1 MRVFFIEVV
10 FVLRLY
16 GPVIVLIVF
25 VILSGSI
32 FDKAFSQIQYQV
44 NSVFIGILSNGDSIV
59 QYDLRLKSNTSEI
72 TLPLIGGNINEILVR
87 NYISKYLA
95 YTFNSVTNEIKINS
109 QNESQIRI
117 TYQTPD
123 LVNKQEREWS
133 FLIDSAFPF
142 TVKLPN
148 DAVVTNLGEQSPSLI
163 RKLGGQNLLSFDK
176 GRISIDYVIGYAGTR
191 EQATISINSAELD
204 LAKAES
210 EHLGINLGSVKDIL
224 LNAKTA
230 LNQSNFIDAERLAT
244 NASDLSSTI
253 AESFEVSKDM
263 MSNATR
269 KIEEF
274 QDMNVDTSQA
284 SEFVSK
290 SNIEFSQGNY
300 PKAIEYAT
308 LALNSLDVPRQEQ
321 PFLYSSTAY
330 LLLIPLA
337 VSIGFFIL
345 RKYKR
350 KSNPQMQDTV
360 NKNDP
365 YNSDT
370 SDNQTNIYKENSFIE
385 QQSPGEE
392 QTNTE
397 VTPEKSNLQNFV
409 SDVIRQKGN
418 LKPEEMDILLYLSE
432 KEGAAFEGEIRN
444 KFILPKTS
452 LWRLVK
458 RLERENLIE
467 VTKIGGQN
475 LIKLKLSHK

>member
-1 MRVFFIEVV
+1 
-10 FVLRLY
+10 LRLF

-25 VILSGSI
+25 VILSDSI

-59 QYDLRLKSNTSEI
+59 QYDLRLKSNISEI

-87 NYISKYLA
+87 NYLSKYLA
-95 YTFNSVTNEIKINS
+95 HTFNSVTNEIKINS

-210 EHLGINLGSVKDIL
+210 EHLRINLGSVKGIL

-253 AESFEVSKDM
+253 TESFEVSKEM

-269 KIEEF
+269 KIEVF

-321 PFLYSSTAY
+321 PLLYSSTAY

-337 VSIGFFIL
+337 VSFGFFIL

-350 KSNPQMQDTV
+350 KSNPQVQDTV

-365 YNSDT
+365 YN

-385 QQSPGEE
+385 QQSPEEE

-409 SDVIRQKGN
+409 SDAIRQKGN
-418 LKPEEMDILLYLSE
+418 LKPEEKDILLYISE

-452 LWRLVK
+452 LWRLIK

-475 LIKLKLSHK
+475 LIKLKLSHQ

>member
-1 MRVFFIEVV
+1 M
-10 FVLRLY
+10 
-16 GPVIVLIVF
+16 
-25 VILSGSI
+25 
-32 FDKAFSQIQYQV
+32 
-44 NSVFIGILSNGDSIV
+44 
-59 QYDLRLKSNTSEI
+59 QYDLRIKTNTSDI
-72 TLPLIGGNINEILVR
+72 SLPLIGGNINDILVR
-87 NYISKYLA
+87 NYLSKYLA
-95 YTFNSVTNEIKINS
+95 YTFNSVTNEIMINS

-163 RKLGGQNLLSFDK
+163 RKLGGQNLLSFEK
-176 GRISIDYVIGYAGTR
+176 GRISIDYVIGFAGTR

-204 LAKAES
+204 LAKAEN
-210 EHLGINLGSVKDIL
+210 EHLGINLSSVKDLL

-253 AESFEVSKDM
+253 TESFEVSKDM
-263 MSNATR
+263 ISNATR

-274 QDMNVDTSQA
+274 QDMSFDVSQA
-284 SEFVSK
+284 SEFVSR
-290 SNIEFSQGNY
+290 SNMEFSQGNY
-300 PKAIEYAT
+300 PRAIEYAN
-308 LALNSLDVPRQEQ
+308 LALNSLNVEQEQ
-321 PFLYSSTAY
+321 PLLYSNMLY

-337 VSIGFFIL
+337 VSVGLIML
-345 RKYKR
+345 RKYRR
-350 KSNPQMQDTV
+350 KSDLQVQTSVSKNNP
-360 NKNDP
+360 
-365 YNSDT
+365 YG
-370 SDNQTNIYKENSFIE
+370 SDNQDSIYEEKNLHNK
-385 QQSPGEE
+385 QSPSEE
-392 QTNTE
+392 QINKE
-397 VTPEKSNLQNFV
+397 GNMEKSDLQTFV
-409 SDVIRQKGN
+409 SEVIREKGN
-418 LKPEEMDILLYLSE
+418 LKPEEKEILLYISE
-432 KEGAAFEGEIRN
+432 KEGAAFEGEIRS

-452 LWRLVK
+452 LWRLIK

>member
-1 MRVFFIEVV
+1 MRFLGI
-10 FVLRLY
+10 LIISIIL
-16 GPVIVLIVF
+16 VIF
-25 VILSGSI
+25 CGNI
-32 FDKAFSQIQYQV
+32 FDKVFSQIQYQV

-59 QYDLRLKSNTSEI
+59 QYDLRLKTNTSDI
-72 TLPLIGGNINEILVR
+72 SLPLIGGNINDILVR
-87 NYISKYLA
+87 NYLSKYLA
-95 YTFNSVTNEIKINS
+95 YTFNSVTNEIMINS

-163 RKLGGQNLLSFDK
+163 RKLGGQNLLSFEK
-176 GRISIDYVIGYAGTR
+176 GRISIDYVIGFAGTR

-204 LAKAES
+204 IAKAEN
-210 EHLGINLGSVKDIL
+210 EHLGINLSSVKDLL
-224 LNAKTA
+224 LNAKTS

-253 AESFEVSKDM
+253 TESFEVSKDM
-263 MSNATR
+263 ISNATR

-274 QDMNVDTSQA
+274 QDMSIDVSQA

-290 SNIEFSQGNY
+290 SNMEFSQGNY
-300 PKAIEYAT
+300 PRAIEYAN
-308 LALNSLDVPRQEQ
+308 LALNSLDVEQEQ
-321 PFLYSSTAY
+321 PLRYSNMLY

-337 VSIGFFIL
+337 VSVGFFML
-345 RKYKR
+345 RKYRRKSDLQMQASVS
-350 KSNPQMQDTV
+350 KSNP
-360 NKNDP
+360 
-365 YNSDT
+365 YG
-370 SDNQTNIYKENSFIE
+370 SDNQDSIYEEKNLHNK
-385 QQSPGEE
+385 QSSREE
-392 QTNTE
+392 QINKDGS
-397 VTPEKSNLQNFV
+397 VEKSDLQTFV
-409 SDVIRQKGN
+409 SEVIREKGN
-418 LKPEEMDILLYLSE
+418 LKPEEKEILLYISE
-432 KEGAAFEGEIRN
+432 KEGAVFEGEIRS

-452 LWRLVK
+452 LWRLIK

>member
-1 MRVFFIEVV
+1 MRLFS
-10 FVLRLY
+10 L
-16 GPVIVLIVF
+16 VIILIIL
-25 VILSGSI
+25 VIFSGSI
-32 FDKAFSQIQYQV
+32 SNRAFSQIEYQV

-59 QYDLRLKSNTSEI
+59 QYDLRLKTNTSEI
-72 TLPLIGGNINEILVR
+72 TLPLIGGNINDILVR
-87 NYISKYLA
+87 NYLSKYLI
-95 YTFNSVTNEIKINS
+95 YTFNSLTNEIKINS

-191 EQATISINSAELD
+191 EQAIISINSAELD
-204 LAKAES
+204 LAKAEN
-210 EHLGINLGSVKDIL
+210 EHLGINLGSVKDVL

-253 AESFEVSKDM
+253 TESFEDSKEM
-263 MSNATR
+263 ISNATR
-269 KIEEF
+269 KMEEF
-274 QDMNVDTSQA
+274 QNMNVDTSQA
-284 SEFVSK
+284 LEFVSK

-308 LALNSLDVPRQEQ
+308 LALNSLNLPPQEQ
-321 PFLYSSTAY
+321 SFLSPSLAY
-330 LLLIPLA
+330 LAIIPIA
-337 VSIGFFIL
+337 AIVGFLML
-345 RKYKR
+345 RKYRR
-350 KSNPQMQDTV
+350 KSNSQMRTPI
-360 NKNDP
+360 NKNDS
-365 YNSDT
+365 YIT
-370 SDNQTNIYKENSFIE
+370 DNQTSNLKDNNLIE
-385 QQSPGEE
+385 QQSSNEE
-392 QTNTE
+392 QTNKELTSG
-397 VTPEKSNLQNFV
+397 KSDLQDFV
-409 SDVIRQKGN
+409 SNVIRQKGN
-418 LKPEEMDILLYLSE
+418 LKPEEKDILVYISE

-452 LWRLVK
+452 LWRLIK

-475 LIKLKLSHK
+475 LIKLKLSDKYN

>member
-1 MRVFFIEVV
+1 MF
-10 FVLRLY
+10 

-87 NYISKYLA
+87 NYLSKYLA

-253 AESFEVSKDM
+253 TESFEVSKEM
-263 MSNATR
+263 MSNATH

-274 QDMNVDTSQA
+274 HDMNVDTSQA

-337 VSIGFFIL
+337 VSVGFFIL

-365 YNSDT
+365 YNSD
-370 SDNQTNIYKENSFIE
+370 NQTNIYKENSFIE

-392 QTNTE
+392 QTNAE

-409 SDVIRQKGN
+409 SDAIRQKGN
-418 LKPEEMDILLYLSE
+418 LKPEEKDILLYISE

-452 LWRLVK
+452 LWRLIK

-475 LIKLKLSHK
+475 LIKIKFQK

>member
-1 MRVFFIEVV
+1 MRLF
-10 FVLRLY
+10 L
-16 GPVIVLIVF
+16 PVIVLTVF

-32 FDKAFSQIQYQV
+32 FNKAFSQIEYQV

-59 QYDLRLKSNTSEI
+59 QYDIRLKTNSSTI
-72 TLPLIGGNINEILVR
+72 TLPLIGGNINDILVR
-87 NYISKYLA
+87 NYLSKYLVYA
-95 YTFNSVTNEIKINS
+95 FNSVTNEISINS

-148 DAVVTNLGEQSPSLI
+148 DAVVTNLGEQPPSLI

-204 LAKAES
+204 LVKAEN
-210 EHLGINLGSVKDIL
+210 EHSGINLGSVKDMI

-253 AESFEVSKDM
+253 IESFEDSKDM
-263 MSNATR
+263 ISNATR

-274 QDMNVDTSQA
+274 QNMNVDTSQA

-300 PKAIEYAT
+300 PKATEYAT
-308 LALNSLDVPRQEQ
+308 LALNSLILPRQDQ
-321 PFLYSSTAY
+321 PFLSSSIAY
-330 LLLIPLA
+330 LVIIPIA
-337 VSIGFFIL
+337 ISVGFFL
-345 RKYKR
+345 LKKYRR
-350 KSNPQMQDTV
+350 KSKPQ
-360 NKNDP
+360 
-365 YNSDT
+365 
-370 SDNQTNIYKENSFIE
+370 I
-385 QQSPGEE
+385 
-392 QTNTE
+392 
-397 VTPEKSNLQNFV
+397 
-409 SDVIRQKGN
+409 
-418 LKPEEMDILLYLSE
+418 
-432 KEGAAFEGEIRN
+432 
-444 KFILPKTS
+444 
-452 LWRLVK
+452 
-458 RLERENLIE
+458 
-467 VTKIGGQN
+467 
-475 LIKLKLSHK
+475 

>member
-1 MRVFFIEVV
+1 MF
-10 FVLRLY
+10 

-87 NYISKYLA
+87 NYLSKYLA

-210 EHLGINLGSVKDIL
+210 EHLGINLGGVKDIL
-224 LNAKTA
+224 LIAKTA

-253 AESFEVSKDM
+253 TESFEVSKEM

-337 VSIGFFIL
+337 VSVGFFIL

-350 KSNPQMQDTV
+350 KSNTQMQDTV
-360 NKNDP
+360 NKNYP
-365 YNSDT
+365 YN

-385 QQSPGEE
+385 QQSPGDE

-397 VTPEKSNLQNFV
+397 VITEKSNLQNFV
-409 SDVIRQKGN
+409 SDAIRQKGN
-418 LKPEEMDILLYLSE
+418 LKPEEKDILLYISE

-452 LWRLVK
+452 LWRLIK

-475 LIKLKLSHK
+475 LIKLKFQK

>member
-1 MRVFFIEVV
+1 MSNR
-10 FVLRLY
+10 
-16 GPVIVLIVF
+16 
-25 VILSGSI
+25 
-32 FDKAFSQIQYQV
+32 AFSQIEYQV

-59 QYDLRLKSNTSEI
+59 QYDLRLKTNTSEI
-72 TLPLIGGNINEILVR
+72 TLPLIGGNINDILVR
-87 NYISKYLA
+87 NYLSKYLI
-95 YTFNSVTNEIKINS
+95 YTFDSLTNEIKINS

-204 LAKAES
+204 LAKAEN
-210 EHLGINLGSVKDIL
+210 EHLGINLGTVKDVL

-253 AESFEVSKDM
+253 TESFEDSKEM
-263 MSNATR
+263 ITNATR
-269 KIEEF
+269 KMEEF
-274 QDMNVDTSQA
+274 QNMNVDTSQA

-290 SNIEFSQGNY
+290 SNAEFSQGNY

-308 LALNSLDVPRQEQ
+308 LALNSLDLPRQEQ
-321 PFLYSSTAY
+321 SFLSPSSAY
-330 LLLIPLA
+330 LAIIPIA
-337 VSIGFFIL
+337 AIVGFLML
-345 RKYKR
+345 RKYRR
-350 KSNPQMQDTV
+350 KSNSQRQLPI
-360 NKNDP
+360 NKNDS
-365 YNSDT
+365 YIT
-370 SDNQTNIYKENSFIE
+370 DNQNSNHKENNLIE
-385 QQSPGEE
+385 QQSPNEE
-392 QTNTE
+392 QTNNELTS
-397 VTPEKSNLQNFV
+397 EKSDLQDSISN
-409 SDVIRQKGN
+409 VIRQKGN
-418 LKPEEMDILLYLSE
+418 LKPEEKDILVFISE

-452 LWRLVK
+452 LWRLIK

-475 LIKLKLSHK
+475 LIKLKLSRE

>member
-1 MRVFFIEVV
+1 
-10 FVLRLY
+10 LRLF

-87 NYISKYLA
+87 NYLSKYLA

-253 AESFEVSKDM
+253 TESFEVSKDM

-337 VSIGFFIL
+337 VSVGFFIL

-350 KSNPQMQDTV
+350 KSNSQMQDTV

-365 YNSDT
+365 YN

-392 QTNTE
+392 QTNAE

-409 SDVIRQKGN
+409 SDAIRQKGN
-418 LKPEEMDILLYLSE
+418 LKPEEKDILIYISE

-452 LWRLVK
+452 LWRLIK
-458 RLERENLIE
+458 RLERENLVV

-475 LIKLKLSHK
+475 LIKLKLSHQ

>member
-1 MRVFFIEVV
+1 MF
-10 FVLRLY
+10 

-32 FDKAFSQIQYQV
+32 FDKTFSQIQYQV

-87 NYISKYLA
+87 NYLSKYLV

-253 AESFEVSKDM
+253 TESFEVSKDM

-290 SNIEFSQGNY
+290 SNIQFSQGNY

-330 LLLIPLA
+330 VLLIPLA
-337 VSIGFFIL
+337 VSVGFFIL

-350 KSNPQMQDTV
+350 KSNSQMQDTV
-360 NKNDP
+360 NKNDQ
-365 YNSDT
+365 YN

-385 QQSPGEE
+385 QQSPVEE
-392 QTNTE
+392 QTNAE

-409 SDVIRQKGN
+409 SDAIRQKGN
-418 LKPEEMDILLYLSE
+418 LKPEEKDILLYISE

-452 LWRLVK
+452 LWRLIK

-475 LIKLKLSHK
+475 LIKLKLSDK

>member
-1 MRVFFIEVV
+1 MF
-10 FVLRLY
+10 

-32 FDKAFSQIQYQV
+32 FDKAYSQIQYQV

-87 NYISKYLA
+87 NYLSKYLA

-253 AESFEVSKDM
+253 TESFEVSKEM

-300 PKAIEYAT
+300 PKSIEYAT

-337 VSIGFFIL
+337 VSVGFFIL

-365 YNSDT
+365 YNSD
-370 SDNQTNIYKENSFIE
+370 NQTNIYKENTFDE

-409 SDVIRQKGN
+409 SDAIRQKGN
-418 LKPEEMDILLYLSE
+418 LKPEEKDILLYISE

-452 LWRLVK
+452 LWRLIK

-475 LIKLKLSHK
+475 LIKLKFQK

>member
-1 MRVFFIEVV
+1 
-10 FVLRLY
+10 LRLF

-59 QYDLRLKSNTSEI
+59 QYDLRLKSNISEI

-87 NYISKYLA
+87 NYLSKYLA

-253 AESFEVSKDM
+253 TESFEVSKEM

-269 KIEEF
+269 KIEVF

-337 VSIGFFIL
+337 VSFGFFIL

-350 KSNPQMQDTV
+350 KSNPQVEDTV

-365 YNSDT
+365 YN

-409 SDVIRQKGN
+409 SDAIRQKGN
-418 LKPEEMDILLYLSE
+418 LKPEEKDILLYISE

-452 LWRLVK
+452 LWRLIK

-475 LIKLKLSHK
+475 LIKLKLSYK

>member
-1 MRVFFIEVV
+1 M
-10 FVLRLY
+10 LRLF
-16 GPVIVLIVF
+16 GPVIALIVF

-32 FDKAFSQIQYQV
+32 FDKGSSQVQYQV

-87 NYISKYLA
+87 NYLSKYLA
-95 YTFNSVTNEIKINS
+95 YTFNSVTNEININS

-176 GRISIDYVIGYAGTR
+176 GRISMDYVIGYAGTR

-230 LNQSNFIDAERLAT
+230 LNQSNFVDAERLAT

-253 AESFEVSKDM
+253 TESFEVSKDM

-269 KIEEF
+269 KIEEI
-274 QDMNVDTSQA
+274 QDRNVDTSQA

-300 PKAIEYAT
+300 PKAIEYAA

-321 PFLYSSTAY
+321 PLLHSITAY

-337 VSIGFFIL
+337 VSVGFFIF
-345 RKYKR
+345 RKYKKK
-350 KSNPQMQDTV
+350 KSNARMQDTV
-360 NKNDP
+360 NRNDP
-365 YNSDT
+365 YN
-370 SDNQTNIYKENSFIE
+370 SDNQTNIYKENSFIK

-397 VTPEKSNLQNFV
+397 VIPGKSNLQNFV
-409 SDVIRQKGN
+409 SGAIQQKGN
-418 LKPEEMDILLYLSE
+418 LKPEEKDILLYILE

-452 LWRLVK
+452 LWRLIK

-475 LIKLKLSHK
+475 LIKLKLSNK

>member
-1 MRVFFIEVV
+1 MRLF
-10 FVLRLY
+10 

-32 FDKAFSQIQYQV
+32 FDKAFSQIQFQV

-87 NYISKYLA
+87 NYLSKYLA

-210 EHLGINLGSVKDIL
+210 EHLGMNLGSVKDIL

-253 AESFEVSKDM
+253 TESFEVSKEM

-269 KIEEF
+269 KIEVF

-321 PFLYSSTAY
+321 PFLYSSTTY

-337 VSIGFFIL
+337 VSFGFFIL

-350 KSNPQMQDTV
+350 KSNPQVQDTV

-365 YNSDT
+365 YN

-409 SDVIRQKGN
+409 SEDIRQKGN
-418 LKPEEMDILLYLSE
+418 LKPEEKDILLYISE

-452 LWRLVK
+452 LWRLIK

-475 LIKLKLSHK
+475 LIKLKLSDK

>member
-1 MRVFFIEVV
+1 MF
-10 FVLRLY
+10 FVLRLFL
-16 GPVIVLIVF
+16 PVIVLIVF

-32 FDKAFSQIQYQV
+32 FNKAFSQIEYQV

-59 QYDLRLKSNTSEI
+59 QYDLRLKTNASTI
-72 TLPLIGGNINEILVR
+72 TLPLIGGNINDILVR
-87 NYISKYLA
+87 NYLSKYLV
-95 YTFNSVTNEIKINS
+95 YTFNSVTNEISINS

-191 EQATISINSAELD
+191 EQAIISINSAELD
-204 LAKAES
+204 LVKAEN
-210 EHLGINLGSVKDIL
+210 EHSGINLGNVKDMI

-253 AESFEVSKDM
+253 IESFEDSKDM
-263 MSNATR
+263 ISNASR

-274 QDMNVDTSQA
+274 QNINVDTTQA

-308 LALNSLDVPRQEQ
+308 LALNSLNLPRQEQ
-321 PFLYSSTAY
+321 PFLSSNIAY
-330 LLLIPLA
+330 LVIIPITIS
-337 VSIGFFIL
+337 VGFFVL
-345 RKYKR
+345 RKYRR
-350 KSNPQMQDTV
+350 KSKPQMQTPI
-360 NKNDP
+360 NKNDS
-365 YNSDT
+365 YS
-370 SDNQTNIYKENSFIE
+370 SGNQTSNLKENNLID
-385 QQSPGEE
+385 QQSPNEE
-392 QTNTE
+392 LTNKE
-397 VTPEKSNLQNFV
+397 VMAGKSDLQNFI
-409 SDVIRQKGN
+409 SEVIRQKGN
-418 LKPEEMDILLYLSE
+418 LKPEEKDILAYISE
-432 KEGAAFEGEIRN
+432 KEGAAFEGEIRT

-452 LWRLVK
+452 LWRLIK

-475 LIKLKLSHK
+475 LIKLKFQK